1 MDLVVVGK
9 LINTHGLKGE
19 VKIKS
24 DFERKDLIFKKGK
37 KVIID
42 DTEFTITH
50 YSVFKD
56 IDLLQFEGYTDINDI
71 EQYKGYLVYIDRDR
85 LELEDGDYLYAD
97 LIGMK
102 IVNEKGTYGS
112 VVDYTNNIN
121 PLLEINYDNRTYYIP
136 LKSDFIQKV
145 SVKDNSIYVSDRIEE
160 LII

>member
-1 MDLVVVGK
+1 MELVVVGK
-9 LINTHGLKGE
+9 LVNTHGLKGE

-37 KVIID
+37 KLIID
-42 DTEFTITH
+42 NIEFVIKS
-50 YSVFKD
+50 YKVFKE
-56 IDLLQFEGYTDINDI
+56 IDLLQFEGYNHINDI

-85 LELEDGDYLYAD
+85 LDLNEGDYIYDD

-102 IVNEKGTYGS
+102 IVNSNGVYGS

-121 PLLEINYDNRTYYIP
+121 PLLEVVYDTKTYYIP
-136 LKSDFIQKV
+136 LKSDFIESV
-145 SVKDNSIYVSDRIEE
+145 SVKENIIHVSNRIEE